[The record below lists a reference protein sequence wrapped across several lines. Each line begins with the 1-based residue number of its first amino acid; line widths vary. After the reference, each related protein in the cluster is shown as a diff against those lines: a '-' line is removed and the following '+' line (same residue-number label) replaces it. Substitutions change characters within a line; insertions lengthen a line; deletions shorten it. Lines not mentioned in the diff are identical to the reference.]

1 MRLVS
6 NENELQMVAAM
17 QAARTAPGN
26 QLAAG
31 MASSGSAP
39 IDFGKLI
46 AAAAP
51 MGGGGGGAAPQAVQR
66 RAPMRAT
73 APTLEEEED
82 EFNWGGAATG
92 ALAQGAQYSVMGAKL
107 GSLIPGLGTV
117 AGAAG
122 GAGIG
127 ALLGGLQGGNS

>member
-6 NENELQMVAAM
+6 SENELQMVAAM

-51 MGGGGGGAAPQAVQR
+51 MAGGGGGAAPQAVQR
-66 RAPMRAT
+66 RAPMRAMGP
-73 APTLEEEED
+73 AVQQEEED
-82 EFNWGGAATG
+82 DGFDWGGAGSGALQYGVTG
-92 ALAQGAQYSVMGAKL
+92 AA
-107 GSLIPGLGTV
+107 LGTKV
-117 AGAAG
+117 MPGIGTAV

-127 ALLGGLQGGNS
+127 ALLGGLQGGYS

>member
-6 NENELQMVAAM
+6 SENELQMVAAM

-31 MASSGSAP
+31 MANSGAAP
-39 IDFGKLI
+39 IDFGQLI

-51 MGGGGGGAAPQAVQR
+51 MAGGGGGAAPDPVQR
-66 RAPMRAT
+66 PAPTRAM
-73 APTLEEEED
+73 APTLDEEED
-82 EFNWGGAATG
+82 EFNWGGAGQGALQYGATG
-92 ALAQGAQYSVMGAKL
+92 AT
-107 GSLIPGLGTV
+107 IGTKFGPV
-117 AGAAG
+117 GTAV

-127 ALLGGLQGGNS
+127 ALLGGLQGGYS

>member
-26 QLAAG
+26 QIAAG
-31 MASSGSAP
+31 MANSSTAP

-51 MGGGGGGAAPQAVQR
+51 MAGGGSGAAPQAVQR
-66 RAPMRAT
+66 RAPTRAT
-73 APTLEEEED
+73 APTPEEEED
-82 EFNWGGAATG
+82 GFNWGGAATG
-92 ALAQGAQYSVMGAKL
+92 ALSTGFQYGVMGSKF
-107 GSLIPGLGTV
+107 GPVGTAV
-117 AGAAG
+117 

>member
-6 NENELQMVAAM
+6 SENELQMVAAM

-39 IDFGKLI
+39 IDFGPLI

-51 MGGGGGGAAPQAVQR
+51 MAGGGGGAAPQAVQR
-66 RAPMRAT
+66 RAPMRAK
-73 APTLEEEED
+73 APTREED
-82 EFNWGGAATG
+82 DEEFDWGGAGKGAATYGATG
-92 ALAQGAQYSVMGAKL
+92 AAIGTQIL
-107 GSLIPGLGTV
+107 PGWGTAV
-117 AGAAG
+117 
-122 GAGIG
+122 GAGVGAVGG
-127 ALLGGLQGGNS
+127 ALLGGYS